1 MATRKR
7 TFIDFTSVLPS
18 GGMAKATGLAA
29 AVTDN
34 TTNVFMAGD
43 TAIEIR
49 NEQQNDDVVPTYV
62 VDANSTTGWQIPND
76 NADNDGIEM
85 SLGIENSPNAKHAFT
100 VGTDGPFELRVKL
113 GIPDVSDYDVCF
125 VGFRIHGAYVDAI
138 NTPAAMEAAYTDK
151 AGFSVEA
158 GDMHI
163 LTSNDNTDVDTD
175 IASSWADDAVKTL
188 TVKVSSAGAVTYYI
202 DGTVVSDAVAFSF
215 DAGDVV
221 VPCLVFTK
229 GAAAA
234 DTPPIL
240 NYLFCGL
247 SES

>member
-7 TFIDFTSVLPS
+7 TKIDFTSCLPA
-18 GGMAKATGLAA
+18 GGMAKASGLAA

-43 TAIEIR
+43 TALEVR
-49 NEQQNDDVVPTYV
+49 NEQQNDDVTFTYV

-76 NADNDGIEM
+76 NTDNDGGEIT
-85 SLGIENSPNAKHAFT
+85 LGVESSPNAKWAYT
-100 VGTDGPFELRVKL
+100 IGTDGPFEMQLKF
-113 GIPDVSDYDVCF
+113 GIPDVSDYDVLF
-125 VGFRIHGAYVDAI
+125 VGFRKAAAYVDAI
-138 NTPAAMEAAYTDK
+138 NTPAAMEAAYDDK

-163 LTSNDNTDVDTD
+163 LTSNDGSDVDTD

-188 TVKVSSAGAVTYYI
+188 TVRVSAAGAVTYYI

-215 DAGDVV
+215 DTGDVV
-221 VPCLVFTK
+221 IPCIVFCK

-240 NYLFCGL
+240 NYLYVGPV
-247 SES
+247 ES